1 MNAGAWT
8 LADGSK
14 KVWADLAYGDF
25 EIVAAN
31 FDLHPGEQA
40 LVIRGEDT
48 LLPDQEDVLRAAG
61 FVPIK
66 GPMTVWARYGNE
78 LKMRELREAFPGMR
92 ARHFD
97 PGDIHIRIRGPNP
110 FSMKPPLSAPGG
122 EPEPLPPVEKAP
134 ATLVNDYQ
142 VAYMPASRLGEPI
155 AVIPKFLAEPTA
167 KALARFEEENGP
179 IDDFVARK
187 LDVTQYELKRML
199 APEQIDAV
207 GLGIWAT
214 ERDRDLII
222 ADQTGL
228 GKGRILACLALAAI
242 NAGKNVVFLTE
253 KANLFSDFWRD
264 IVDVGA
270 SGKIGKPFI
279 LNDDTKIKDVSSVNG
294 DILFQSMKNSETA
307 KVVRGLELPPGCR
320 MLVSTYSQFNKRG
333 SPKTKFL
340 TAVAKDAYGLKDEAH
355 NAAGDDSNTGD
366 MLDEAFENSWG
377 MARSSA
383 TFATK
388 ALNLLRYKK
397 ALPPS
402 LRTKEAAELLAKAG
416 TALEEVLS
424 ASLAEDG
431 ILIRREQ
438 DLSGMDIKLVVD
450 EKNVGR
456 NRDYQD
462 RLAPILRKMARL
474 QRNVESLID
483 VRNEEAEAAGGKA
496 AKEKWY
502 TSNFGSRLSIIRR
515 QFLTALSVDQCVE
528 RCVEL
533 LKQDIKPVVVIES
546 TMEAMMRELAGEKT
560 YEDAEDPADVPEKA
574 VPQSTDTPPDF
585 PAALNLM
592 LDRIMQMSV
601 KRGKDA
607 DAEKVAVEDPYMLRE
622 AESIREMLADFPP
635 LSLSPIDDIKDRV
648 EAVGRDLFAQ
658 GLINKAWQM
667 GEISARS
674 MRVRDGKYESMPK
687 VDRNDSIVQ
696 FQNGTLDGVVLTG
709 AASTGLSLHAS
720 EKATDQRV
728 RCMIELQI
736 ARNVRQRSQFWGRID
751 RRGQVVKPLFEV
763 LATGL
768 LVQMRILIMEN
779 NKIRGM
785 YANVTGN
792 AETGKAMGDVPDL
805 INSIGNIV
813 AQRIL
818 EDQPRLAEAMSIGM
832 RGIDQETADQELY
845 YINKLL
851 GRFDLIDSDEAERVF
866 DLLLK
871 EFADELAAYVAK
883 GRSVRGI
890 RELDGKWREV
900 SRRPYEDGDPRDGD
914 VFGRPVD
921 IVVMEGTF
929 ERDALSSD
937 AVRAML
943 RNSRERLGRESG
955 KAAGP
960 FFEKQVA
967 DIRKRRRAVLTA
979 SLGGRGT
986 SVDMALKDKE
996 HNSVKAADERLEK
1009 LMKAASMLQPGL
1021 GILVPSDDG
1030 EGTVPAVIVDV
1041 RAPDESELHHPGR
1054 WSVRFAVP
1062 GETHPKEISIAT
1074 LIRDKAYEIIPSR
1087 SNEALS
1093 PDLKPFDRAPK
1104 GTVTEQREFL
1114 AGNLVKAVTIA
1125 SETSSGSM
1133 VSYRRPDGTQE
1144 RSVLISRRGRRAL
1157 LNRAAR
1163 TTDPDD
1169 ARAILDDG
1177 RTLFSDFN
1185 NRLAGII
1192 VESQSKGY
1200 LLSIP
1205 SRGKKFEEAAFASFC
1220 QSFRDDRNMLAAR
1233 VPDEKIEDLLRF
1245 VFAQGVSL
1253 HYEGVPVAANSE
1265 APAQQGRGPRSFG
1278 KGFASRR

>member
-1 MNAGAWT
+1 MGTLT

-14 KVWADLAYGDF
+14 KVWADLGYGDF

-78 LKMRELREAFPGMR
+78 LKMRELREAFPAMR

-97 PGDIHIRIRGPNP
+97 PRDIHIRIRGPNP
-110 FSMKPPLSAPGG
+110 FSSNPPLPAEGE
-122 EPEPLPPVEKAP
+122 EPEVPPADEKAP
-134 ATLVNDYQ
+134 PALVNDYQ
-142 VAYMPASRLGEPI
+142 VAYQPASKLGEPI

-167 KALARFEEENGP
+167 NALAKFEAENGS
-179 IDDFVARK
+179 IDEFVARK
-187 LDVTQYELKRML
+187 LDVTLYELKKML

-242 NAGKNVVFLTE
+242 NAGKNVIFLTE

-264 IVDVGA
+264 ITDVGA
-270 SGKIGKPFI
+270 AKKIGKPFI
-279 LNDDTKIKDVSSVNG
+279 LNDDTKIKDVSSING
-294 DILFQSMKNSETA
+294 DVLFMSMKSVETA
-307 KVVRGLELPPGCR
+307 KVVRGLTLPDGCR

-340 TAVAKDAYGLKDEAH
+340 KAVSKDAYGLKDEAH

-366 MLDEAFENSWG
+366 MLDEAFEDTWG

-402 LRTKEAAELLAKAG
+402 LRTKEAAELLAQAG

-450 EKNVGR
+450 EKNVER
-456 NRDYQD
+456 NREYQD

-474 QRNVESLID
+474 QRNVESIID
-483 VRNEEAEAAGGKA
+483 ARNEEAEAGGGKS

-528 RCVEL
+528 RCVDL

-546 TMEAMMRELAGEKT
+546 TMEAMMRELAGEKS
-560 YEDAEDPADVPEKA
+560 YDDAEDAADIPENA
-574 VPQSTDTPPDF
+574 IPRSNDTPPDF

-601 KRGKDA
+601 KRGKDT
-607 DAEKVAVEDPYMLRE
+607 DAEKVPVEDPYLMRD
-622 AESIREMLADFPP
+622 AETIREMLSNFPP

-648 EAVGRDLFAQ
+648 EAIGRELFEK
-658 GLINKAWQM
+658 GEIPKAWQM

-674 MRVRDGKYESMPK
+674 MKVRDGRYEPMPK

-696 FQNGTLDGVVLTG
+696 FQNGTLDGVILTG

-720 EKATDQRV
+720 EKALDQRV
-728 RCMIELQI
+728 RCMLELQI

-871 EFADELAAYVAK
+871 EFADELAAYAAK
-883 GRSVRGI
+883 GRSIRGI
-890 RELDGKWREV
+890 RELDGNWREV
-900 SRRPYEDGDPRDGD
+900 SRRPYEDGDPRDGE

-929 ERDALSSD
+929 ERDAIASD
-937 AVRAML
+937 TVRGLL
-943 RNSRERLGRESG
+943 RASRERLGTASG

-960 FFEKQVA
+960 FFEKQIA

-1009 LMKAASMLQPGL
+1009 LMKAAGMLQPGL
-1021 GILVPSDDG
+1021 SMLVPSDDG
-1030 EGTVPAVIVDV
+1030 ESSIPAVILDV
-1041 RAPDESELHHPGR
+1041 RSPEDSELHHPGR
-1054 WSVRFAVP
+1054 WTIRYAVP

-1074 LIRDKAYEIIPSR
+1074 LIRDKSYEIIPSR
-1087 SNEALS
+1087 SSEALS
-1093 PDLKPFDRAPK
+1093 PDLRAFDQAPK
-1104 GTVTEQREFL
+1104 GLVTERREFL
-1114 AGNLVKAVTIA
+1114 SGNLVKAVTIA
-1125 SETSSGSM
+1125 AETSSGSM
-1133 VSYRRPDGTQE
+1133 VSFRRPDGTQE
-1144 RSVLISRRGRRAL
+1144 RSVLISRKGRRAL

-1163 TTDPDD
+1163 TTDPVD
-1169 ARAILDDG
+1169 AIAILDDG
-1177 RTLFSDFN
+1177 RSLFSDFN
-1185 NRLAGII
+1185 NRLAGVI
-1192 VESQSKGY
+1192 VESQPKGY

-1205 SRGKKFEEAAFASFC
+1205 LRGKKFEESTFAPFC
-1220 QSFRDDRNMLAAR
+1220 QSFRENRNMLAAR
-1233 VPDEKIEDLLRF
+1233 VPEEKIEDLLRF
-1245 VFAQGVSL
+1245 LFAQGTSL
-1253 HYEGVPVAANSE
+1253 HYEGVPVPANE
-1265 APAQQGRGPRSFG
+1265 AAPAQQARGGPRGFG
-1278 KGFASRR
+1278 KGFAARR

>member
-1 MNAGAWT
+1 M
-8 LADGSK
+8 ADGGK
-14 KVWADLAYGDF
+14 KIWAELGYGDF
-25 EIVAAN
+25 EIVAAT

-48 LLPDQEDVLRAAG
+48 LLPDQEDVLRSAG
-61 FVPIK
+61 FTQIK

-78 LKMRELREAFPGMR
+78 LKMRELREAFPAMR

-97 PGDIHIRIRGPNP
+97 PRDIHIRIRGANP
-110 FSMKPPLSAPGG
+110 FSPNPPLSPDGEAPKDDK
-122 EPEPLPPVEKAP
+122 PEDKALPA
-134 ATLVNDYQ
+134 AVNDYQ
-142 VAYMPASRLGEPI
+142 VAYKPASKLGEPI

-167 KALARFEEENGP
+167 RALARFEDIHGP
-179 IDDFVARK
+179 IDEFVAAK
-187 LDVTQYELKRML
+187 LDVTLYELKKML

-242 NAGKNVVFLTE
+242 NAGKNVIFLTE

-264 IVDVGA
+264 IADVGA
-270 SGKIGKPFI
+270 AKKIGKPFI

-294 DILFQSMKNSETA
+294 EVLFMSMKSSETA
-307 KVVRGLELPPGCR
+307 KVVRGLALPDGCR
-320 MLVSTYSQFNKRG
+320 LLLATYSQFNKRG
-333 SPKTKFL
+333 SPKAKFL
-340 TAVAKDAYGLKDEAH
+340 KAVAKDAYGLKDEAH

-366 MLDEAFENSWG
+366 MLDEAFEESWG

-402 LRTKEAAELLAKAG
+402 LRTKEAAEFLANAG
-416 TALEEVLS
+416 TALSEVLS

-431 ILIRREQ
+431 ILVRREQ
-438 DLSGMDIKLVVD
+438 DLSGMDINLVVD
-450 EKNVGR
+450 EKNVDR
-456 NRDYQD
+456 NRHYQN

-474 QRNVESLID
+474 QRNVESLIE
-483 VRNEEAEAAGGKA
+483 VRNEEAEEAGGKS

-533 LKQDIKPVVVIES
+533 LRQDIKPVIVIES
-546 TMEAMMRELAGEKT
+546 TMESMMRELSGEKS
-560 YEDAEDPADVPEKA
+560 YEDVEDAADVPENA
-574 VPQSTDTPPDF
+574 VPKATDTPPDF
-585 PAALNLM
+585 PAALSLM

-601 KRGKDA
+601 KRGKDSEP
-607 DAEKVAVEDPYMLRE
+607 EKVPVEDPYMVRDAE
-622 AESIREMLADFPP
+622 AIREMLADFPA

-648 EAVGRDLFAQ
+648 EAIGRELFEK
-658 GLINKAWQM
+658 GEIPKPWNM

-674 MRVRDGKYESMPK
+674 MRVRDGRYETMPK
-687 VDRNDSIVQ
+687 VDRNDTIVS
-696 FQNGTLDGVVLTG
+696 FQNGSLDGVVLTG

-720 EKATDQRV
+720 EKALDQRV

-768 LVQMRILIMEN
+768 LVQTRILIMEN

-805 INSIGNIV
+805 INSIGNVV

-851 GRFDLIDSDEAERVF
+851 GRFDLIDSDEADRVF
-866 DLLLK
+866 DLLMK
-871 EFADELAAYVAK
+871 EFADELAAYVAR
-883 GRSVRGI
+883 GRSVRGV
-890 RELDGKWREV
+890 RELDGTWKEV
-900 SRRPYEDGDPRDGD
+900 SRRPYEDGDARDGE

-921 IVVMEGTF
+921 LVVMEGTF
-929 ERDALSSD
+929 EREALS
-937 AVRAML
+937 AEKVRGLL
-943 RNSRERLGRESG
+943 RASRERLGTESG

-960 FFEKQVA
+960 FFDRQIA
-967 DIRKRRRAVLTA
+967 SIRKRRSQVLLA
-979 SLGGRGT
+979 SLSGRYI

-996 HNSVKAADERLEK
+996 HNSVKAAAERIEK
-1009 LMKAASMLQPGL
+1009 LMKFAGMLQPG
-1021 GILVPSDDG
+1021 IRMMVPNEDG
-1030 EGTVPAVIVDV
+1030 ESVPGVILDV
-1041 RAPDESELHHPGR
+1041 RPPDDSELHHPGR
-1054 WSVRFAVP
+1054 WTVKFAAPGDAHVR
-1062 GETHPKEISIAT
+1062 EISIAT
-1074 LIRDKAYEIIPSR
+1074 LIRDKSYELLPAR
-1087 SNEALS
+1087 SGEGMV
-1093 PDLKPFDRAPK
+1093 PDLRAFDTASR
-1104 GTVTEQREFL
+1104 GVVTERREFL
-1114 AGNLVKAVTIA
+1114 AGNPVKAVAIA

-1133 VSYRRPDGTQE
+1133 VTYRRPDGQFD
-1144 RSVLISRRGRRAL
+1144 RAVLVSRRGRRAL
-1157 LNRAAR
+1157 LNRASK
-1163 TTDPDD
+1163 TTDVAD
-1169 ARAILDDG
+1169 ARAILADG
-1177 RTLFSDFN
+1177 RTLFSDVN

-1192 VESQSKGY
+1192 VESQQKGY

-1205 SRGKKFEEAAFASFC
+1205 LRGKRYEEAAFKPYC
-1220 QSFRDDRNMLAAR
+1220 QSFREDRNMLSAR
-1233 VPDEKIEDLLRF
+1233 VPEDRLDDLLSF
-1245 VFAQGVSL
+1245 VFSQDTPL
-1253 HYEGVPVAANSE
+1253 HYEGVPVPANAS
-1265 APAQQGRGPRSFG
+1265 PPQQQSRFGGGRNFGG
-1278 KGFASRR
+1278 KGFASKR

>member
-1 MNAGAWT
+1 MS
-8 LADGSK
+8 DGTK
-14 KVWADLAYGDF
+14 RAWADLRYGDF
-25 EIVAAN
+25 HIVSAS
-31 FDLHPGEQA
+31 FDHHPGEPA

-48 LLPDQEDVLRAAG
+48 LLPDQEEILSASG
-61 FVPIK
+61 FVQIP
-66 GPMTVWARYGNE
+66 GPMTVWARYGGE
-78 LKMRELREAFPGMR
+78 FKMRELRDVFPAMR
-92 ARHFD
+92 GRELTSSD
-97 PGDIHIRIRGPNP
+97 RIRVRGPNP
-110 FSMKPPLSAPGG
+110 LSTNPPTLPGA
-122 EPEPLPPVEKAP
+122 EKVADKKAP
-134 ATLVNDYQ
+134 DEKSQASRVNDYQ
-142 VAYMPASRLGEPI
+142 VAYQPASKLGEPI
-155 AVIPKFLAEPTA
+155 AVIPKFLAEPTS
-167 KALARFEEENGP
+167 KALAKFEEIHGS
-179 IDDFVARK
+179 IDEFVAEK
-187 LDVTQYELKRML
+187 LDVTLYELKKML

-242 NAGKNVVFLTE
+242 NAGKNVIFLTE

-264 IVDVGA
+264 ISDVGA
-270 SGKIGKPFI
+270 AKKIGKPFI
-279 LNDDTKIKDVSSVNG
+279 LNSGTKIKDVSSVNG
-294 DILFQSMKNSETA
+294 DVLFESMKDSETA
-307 KVVRGLELPPGCR
+307 KVVKSLELPTGCR

-333 SPKTKFL
+333 SPKAKFL
-340 TAVAKDAYGLKDEAH
+340 KAVARGAYGLKDEAH
-355 NAAGDDSNTGD
+355 NAAGDDSNTAD
-366 MLDEAFENSWG
+366 MLDEAFEETWG
-377 MARSSA
+377 MVRSSA

-388 ALNLLRYKK
+388 VLNLLRYKK

-402 LRTKEAAELLAKAG
+402 LRTKEAAEHLANAG
-416 TALEEVLS
+416 TAAAEVL
-424 ASLAEDG
+424 AAALAEDG

-438 DLSGMDIKLVVD
+438 DLSGMDIKLVID

-456 NRDYQD
+456 NRIYQNK
-462 RLAPILRKMARL
+462 LAPILRRMARL

-483 VRNEEAEAAGGKA
+483 AKNEEAEEAGGKA

-533 LKQDIKPVVVIES
+533 LMQDIKPVVVIES

-560 YEDAEDPADVPEKA
+560 YEDVEDAADMPENA
-574 VPQSTDTPPDF
+574 VPKETDTPPDF

-607 DAEKVAVEDPYMLRE
+607 EPEKIPVEDPYFMRD
-622 AESIREMLADFPP
+622 AQAIRDMLADFPA

-648 EAVGRDLFAQ
+648 EARGRELFKQ
-658 GLINKAWQM
+658 GLIPKAWQM

-687 VDRNDSIVQ
+687 VDRNDTIVA
-696 FQNGTLDGVVLTG
+696 FQNGTYDGAILTG

-720 EKATDQRV
+720 EKALDQRI
-728 RCMIELQI
+728 RCMLELQI

-751 RRGQVVKPLFEV
+751 RRGQVAKPLFEV

-768 LVQMRILIMEN
+768 LVQTRILIMEN

-792 AETGKAMGDVPDL
+792 AETGKAMENVPDL
-805 INSIGNIV
+805 INSIGNVV

-832 RGIDQETADQELY
+832 RGIDQEMADQELY

-851 GRFDLIDSDEAERVF
+851 GRFDLIDADEADRVF
-866 DLLLK
+866 ELLLK
-871 EFADELAAYVAK
+871 EFADELAAYMAK
-883 GRSVRGI
+883 GRSIRGV
-890 RELDGKWREV
+890 RELDGTWKEV
-900 SRRPYEDGDPRDGD
+900 SRRPYEDGDERDGD

-921 IVVMEGTF
+921 LVVMEGTF
-929 ERDALSSD
+929 ERETMSSEK
-937 AVRAML
+937 VSGILRA
-943 RNSRERLGRESG
+943 SRKRLFEETG

-960 FFEKQVA
+960 FFEKHVA

-979 SLGGRGT
+979 SLAGRYT

-996 HNSVKAADERLEK
+996 HNAVKAADERLEK

-1021 GILVPSDDG
+1021 SMFVPADEG
-1030 EGTVPAVIVDV
+1030 EGDRVVATILDI
-1041 RAPDESELHHPGR
+1041 RAPEDSELHHAGR
-1054 WSVRFAVP
+1054 WTVRFAVP

-1074 LIRDKAYEIIPSR
+1074 LLRDKAYEVIPSR
-1087 SNEALS
+1087 SSEALT
-1093 PDLKPFDRAPK
+1093 PDLRAFDRAPK
-1104 GTVTEQREFL
+1104 GIVTERREFL
-1114 AGNLVKAVTIA
+1114 AGNLVKAVAIA
-1125 SETSSGSM
+1125 AETSSGSM
-1133 VSYRRPDGTQE
+1133 VTYTRPDGTLE
-1144 RSVLISRRGRRAL
+1144 RSVLVSKRGRRAL
-1157 LNRAAR
+1157 LNRASKTTDVADAR
-1163 TTDPDD
+1163 T
-1169 ARAILDDG
+1169 ILDDG

-1185 NRLAGII
+1185 NRTDGLVI
-1192 VESQSKGY
+1192 EPQHKGY

-1205 SRGKKFEEAAFASFC
+1205 LRGKRFDEASFKPFC
-1220 QSFRDDRNMLAAR
+1220 QSFRQDRSMLSAR
-1233 VPDEKIEDLLRF
+1233 VPDDSIDDLLRF
-1245 VFAQGVSL
+1245 VLSRGTSL
-1253 HYEGVPVAANSE
+1253 HYEGVPVPANTSSPPQ
-1265 APAQQGRGPRSFG
+1265 ARPGSRGFG
-1278 KGFASRR
+1278 ARGFAARR

>member
-1 MNAGAWT
+1 MAN
-8 LADGSK
+8 DSK

-25 EIVAAN
+25 ELVVAS
-31 FDLHPGEQA
+31 FDLHPGEPA

-48 LLPDQEDVLRAAG
+48 LLPDQEEVLRKAG

-66 GPMTVWARYGNE
+66 GPSTAWARYGSE
-78 LKMRELREAFPGMR
+78 LKMRELREAFPEMH
-92 ARHFD
+92 ARHFESD
-97 PGDIHIRIRGPNP
+97 DIHVRFRGKNP
-110 FSMKPPLSAPGG
+110 FSKNPAISD
-122 EPEPLPPVEKAP
+122 EPASRP
-134 ATLVNDYQ
+134 ATAASPAAAVNDFQ
-142 VAYMPASRLGEPI
+142 VAYRPASKLGEPI

-167 KALARFEEENGP
+167 NALAKFEAENGP
-179 IDDFVARK
+179 IDDFVAKR
-187 LDVTQYELKRML
+187 LDVTLYELKKML

-242 NAGKNVVFLTE
+242 NAGKNVIFLTE

-264 IVDVGA
+264 ISDVGA
-270 SGKIGKPFI
+270 AKKIGKPFI
-279 LNDDTKIKDVSSVNG
+279 LNSGVKIKDVSSING
-294 DILFQSMKNSETA
+294 DVLFESLKDSEIA
-307 KVVRGLELPPGCR
+307 KVVRGLELPAGCR
-320 MLVSTYSQFNKRG
+320 MLLSSYSQFNKRG
-333 SPKTKFL
+333 SPKAKFL
-340 TAVAKDAYGLKDEAH
+340 KAVAKGAYGLKDEAH

-366 MLDEAFENSWG
+366 MLDEAFEETWG

-402 LRTKEAAELLAKAG
+402 LRTKEAAELLANAG

-424 ASLAEDG
+424 SALAEDG

-438 DLSGMDIKLVVD
+438 DLSGMDIHLVID
-450 EKNVGR
+450 EKNVER
-456 NRDYQD
+456 NRQYQD

-474 QRNVESLID
+474 QRNVESIID
-483 VRNEEAEAAGGKA
+483 TRNEEAEAVGGKG

-528 RCVEL
+528 RCVDL
-533 LKQDIKPVVVIES
+533 LRQNIKPVVVIES
-546 TMEAMMRELAGEKT
+546 TMEAMMRELAGEKS
-560 YEDAEDPADVPEKA
+560 YEDAEDASYIPDSALPS
-574 VPQSTDTPPDF
+574 STDTPPDF

-607 DAEKVAVEDPYMLRE
+607 DAEKVPVEDPYLMKDAE
-622 AESIREMLADFPP
+622 AIREMLAEFPP
-635 LSLSPIDDIKDRV
+635 LSLSPIDDIRDRV
-648 EAVGRDLFAQ
+648 EAMAATLYQQ
-658 GLINKAWQM
+658 GLVDKPWRM

-674 MRVRDGKYESMPK
+674 MRVRDGRYETMPK
-687 VDRNDSIVQ
+687 IDRNDAIVQ

-728 RCMIELQI
+728 RCMLELQI

-751 RRGQVVKPLFEV
+751 RRGQVVKPMFEV

-792 AETGKAMGDVPDL
+792 AETGKAMDDVPDL
-805 INSIGNIV
+805 INSIGNVV

-871 EFADELAAYVAK
+871 EFADELAAYAAK

-890 RELDGKWREV
+890 RELEGSWREV
-900 SRRPYEDGDPRDGD
+900 SRRPYEDGDARDGD

-929 ERDALSSD
+929 ERDAISAED
-937 AVRAML
+937 VRSML
-943 RNSRERLGRESG
+943 RNSRARLGEASG

-960 FFEKQVA
+960 FFEKQIA
-967 DIRKRRRAVLTA
+967 DIRRRRRAVLTA

-986 SVDMALKDKE
+986 SVDMALKDKD

-1009 LMKAASMLQPGL
+1009 LMKAAAMLQPGM
-1021 GILVPSDDG
+1021 GMLVPSDDG
-1030 EGTVPAVIVDV
+1030 ETTVPAVVVDV
-1041 RAPDESELHHPGR
+1041 RAPEDSELHHPGR
-1054 WSVRFAVP
+1054 WTIRYAVP
-1062 GETHPKEISIAT
+1062 GDTHTKEISIAT
-1074 LIRDKAYEIIPSR
+1074 LIRDKSYELIPSR
-1087 SNEALS
+1087 SGEALS
-1093 PDLKPFDRAPK
+1093 PDLRPFDRAPR

-1114 AGNLVKAVTIA
+1114 SGNLVKAVTIA
-1125 SETSSGSM
+1125 SETSAGSM
-1133 VSYRRPDGTQE
+1133 VSYRRPDGTRE
-1144 RSVLISRRGRRAL
+1144 RSVLINRKGRRAL

-1163 TTDPDD
+1163 TTDPVD
-1169 ARAILDDG
+1169 AVAILDDG
-1177 RTLFSDFN
+1177 RSLFSDFN
-1185 NRLAGII
+1185 NRLAGVIL
-1192 VESQSKGY
+1192 EPQSKGY
-1200 LLSIP
+1200 LFSIP
-1205 SRGKKFEEAAFASFC
+1205 LRGKKFDESTFNSLC
-1220 QSFRDDRNMLAAR
+1220 QSFRENRGMLAAR
-1233 VPDEKIEDLLRF
+1233 VSDENITDLLRLL
-1245 VFAQGVSL
+1245 FAQGISL
-1253 HYEGVPVAANSE
+1253 HYDGVPVAANEQAS
-1265 APAQQGRGPRSFG
+1265 AQGSRNSPRSFG
-1278 KGFASRR
+1278 KGFGGRR